1 MSTNVPTAQFEER
14 YWTQTTGLTL
24 PRSSCNREWGPPSF
38 VVAVVPIFRRQW
50 LSRTYGR
57 ASPLNAPAVLAE
69 GETTLAASG
78 FNGVAGRV
86 TMTPTKVRDAELPPN
101 GDEID

>member
-1 MSTNVPTAQFEER
+1 MAIAYLRSRQPTKRACCP
-14 YWTQTTGLTL
+14 G
-24 PRSSCNREWGPPSF
+24 
-38 VVAVVPIFRRQW
+38 RR
-50 LSRTYGR
+50 G
-57 ASPLNAPAVLAE
+57 
-69 GETTLAASG
+69 TTLAASG